1 MERLKEL
8 EEKRRQ
14 LKELRERRKQ
24 ATVLTGERVLTAS
37 ARGQQPATA
46 AMVSVSV
53 QTDIEEEG
61 TARGPEPAYHR
72 RKEVITY
79 DKGVQTEQIERDLEQ
94 EDDSAAAV
102 DTVIVENSSE
112 VEDVHARLELAK
124 PVVVEDAAA
133 TLNDASFARLETFA
147 PGAGEQPVPE
157 QQDRHGPMQWA
168 MVSENVPAD
177 SDCEC
182 VAQEHDPSKGI
193 LVVAYV
199 RLPPAARRYA
209 SDETAWSVVNVVK
222 CDSASGRNGQLV
234 DLVEF
239 RGTRVVGATI
249 LRRDHHESQVV
260 SILLATSTGKT
271 TLYELRLKQKHA
283 APAAYVVQRN
293 MIARHYFQHPVVAV
307 LETSSV
313 RGQERVLVAADDGTI
328 AELSCLDLSVLRAP
342 RRLRPVPLSRL
353 LALEAQ
359 DESSAYSQRLKR
371 LAKFDEVGVACV
383 AYTRE
388 DPQHVWV
395 GAEDGGIYKVDWDQ
409 PGPLCLALDNNG
421 FQPVESHSTRVTG
434 LEFYQDD
441 ARRLMLLLSCS
452 TDWTVRL
459 WDARAGEAA
468 AAGAPLQ
475 LGAPV
480 LGARWLGAAADGGR
494 SLRCSVWCADGRHVI
509 AEWVFDRDS
518 SLYTAVIIS

>member
-271 TLYELRLKQKHA
+271 TLYEL
-283 APAAYVVQRN
+283 
-293 MIARHYFQHPVVAV
+293 
-307 LETSSV
+307 
-313 RGQERVLVAADDGTI
+313 
-328 AELSCLDLSVLRAP
+328 
-342 RRLRPVPLSRL
+342 
-353 LALEAQ
+353 
-359 DESSAYSQRLKR
+359 
-371 LAKFDEVGVACV
+371 
-383 AYTRE
+383 
-388 DPQHVWV
+388 
-395 GAEDGGIYKVDWDQ
+395 
-409 PGPLCLALDNNG
+409 
-421 FQPVESHSTRVTG
+421 
-434 LEFYQDD
+434 
-441 ARRLMLLLSCS
+441 
-452 TDWTVRL
+452 
-459 WDARAGEAA
+459 
-468 AAGAPLQ
+468 
-475 LGAPV
+475 
-480 LGARWLGAAADGGR
+480 
-494 SLRCSVWCADGRHVI
+494 SLIHI
-509 AEWVFDRDS
+509 
-518 SLYTAVIIS
+518 